1 MMPLLNRLL
10 RYGLV
15 GGTAAAV
22 HISVLLLLGPWMSLS
37 LANPI
42 AFLAA
47 SVASYFGHSLL
58 TFRKETGGCQFARRW
73 LLLQY
78 VINLSACALLP
89 LLQAPTLVLVFT
101 PTLLNVVIWSRAAR
115 FSAKARQKEWTS
127 AQQL

>member
-1 MMPLLNRLL
+1 MMPLLNRVL
-10 RYGLV
+10 RYGVV

-58 TFRKETGGCQFARRW
+58 TFRKETGGRQFDRRW
-73 LLLQY
+73 LLLEY
-78 VINLSACALLP
+78 VVKISICALLP
-89 LLQAPTLVLVFT
+89 LFKGPTLALVLT
-101 PTLLNVVIWSRAAR
+101 PTPAR
-115 FSAKARQKEWTS
+115 
-127 AQQL
+127 